1 MLVLK
6 LFALAIVESATF
18 QRILE
23 NLPTVKR
30 GGSQPFYNFKLGNLL
45 DHANRKHDFASHL
58 TMTRKVKVGESLRN
72 TLSKLT
78 SKPNRQ
84 NQHRRISNKR
94 SSRFNRF
101 MKYHSK

>member
-6 LFALAIVESATF
+6 LFTLVIVESATF
-18 QRILE
+18 QRIVE

-30 GGSQPFYNFKLGNLL
+30 GGSQPFYNFQLANLL
-45 DHANRKHDFASHL
+45 DSVNVKHDFASHL
-58 TMTRKVKVGESLRN
+58 TITRKVKVGHSLRN
-72 TLSKLT
+72 ALSELTL
-78 SKPNRQ
+78 KPHRQ

>member
-1 MLVLK
+1 MLVMK

-18 QRILE
+18 QQIVE
-23 NLPTVKR
+23 NLRTVKR
-30 GGSQPFYNFKLGNLL
+30 GGSQPLYNFQLSNLL
-45 DHANRKHDFASHL
+45 DSVNVKHDFASHL
-58 TMTRKVKVGESLRN
+58 TMTRKVKVGHSLRN

-78 SKPNRQ
+78 SKPKRQ